1 MTFETWRNLEKMTP
15 GDPRHKPA
23 QLRSRGRS
31 NTHSRVAAWPLCYS
45 AGWAKR
51 GRIRSGWA
59 RPAADFSGKVPAL
72 EVPALKRP
80 GIGETVPPGLC
91 AGSPVLEARCLM
103 PACPSRSG
111 LTTGHL
117 GSSPEA
123 SPGAAG
129 AVGVVSDDSKCMWWQ
144 LWWGARPLLWGS
156 CGAAG
161 CWRRKGS
168 LAEHDAGRPARDA
181 GGRERRDE
189 CPRHLP
195 TPLALLQGNGR
206 SARVEGH
213 DQGCSWGLFCG
224 GCSKGPG
231 PSFGAVLAR
240 FGAGA
245 GVTRPWG
252 TRGMPARPSPGPVSM
267 GRVWG

>member
-1 MTFETWRNLEKMTP
+1 MHERSPRSEGALAPCTLAMLVGVLPKGASFVGQMLASPMLGGLANSLNLPT
-15 GDPRHKPA
+15 A
-23 QLRSRGRS
+23 A
-31 NTHSRVAAWPLCYS
+31 VAAVWS
-45 AGWAKR
+45 QAGVERTLLAYDDAMLPR
-51 GRIRSGWA
+51 LQDLPRS
-59 RPAADFSGKVPAL
+59 L
-72 EVPALKRP
+72 
-80 GIGETVPPGLC
+80 
-91 AGSPVLEARCLM
+91 LEAVATSIL
-103 PACPSRSG
+103 
-111 LTTGHL
+111 
-117 GSSPEA
+117 
-123 SPGAAG
+123 
-129 AVGVVSDDSKCMWWQ
+129 
-144 LWWGARPLLWGS
+144 S

-168 LAEHDAGRPARDA
+168 LAERDAGRPARDA

-206 SARVEGH
+206 SARVGGH

-240 FGAGA
+240 FGAGE

-252 TRGMPARPSPGPVSM
+252 TRGMPARPSPGPMSM